1 MAKRGGSWLSRK
13 KLNVPLLLLA
23 LLPCACEQQD
33 TERLARVARK
43 AGEKAQAITGV
54 AEGKLTNGLQAVRA
68 GWDEMA
74 LDARVAMRLRWDKA
88 LADARIQVQVDGNAI
103 LLKGTVAQEDQ
114 KRRAVELAEATVG
127 VDKVTD
133 ALLVGGEE

>member
-1 MAKRGGSWLSRK
+1 MH
-13 KLNVPLLLLA
+13 VPLFVALA

-33 TERLARVARK
+33 AERLARVARK
-43 AGEKAQAITGV
+43 AEENAQAVTGV
-54 AEGKLTNGLQAVRA
+54 AEGKLNNGLQAVRA

-88 LADARIQVQVDGNAI
+88 LGETHIQVHVDGNAI
-103 LLKGTVAQEDQ
+103 LLKGTVSQEDQ

-133 ALLVGGEE
+133 ALLVATEP

>member
-1 MAKRGGSWLSRK
+1 
-13 KLNVPLLLLA
+13 LLLVLA
-23 LLPCACEQQD
+23 LVPCACEQQD

-43 AGEKAQAITGV
+43 AGEKAQCVTGV
-54 AEGKLTNGLQAVRA
+54 AEGKVTSGLQAVRA

-88 LADARIQVQVDGNAI
+88 LADARIQVHVDGNAI
-103 LLKGTVAQEDQ
+103 LLKGTVVQEDQ
-114 KRRAVELAEATVG
+114 KRRAVELAQATVG

-133 ALLVGGEE
+133 AILVASEE

>member
-1 MAKRGGSWLSRK
+1 MH
-13 KLNVPLLLLA
+13 VPLFVALA

-33 TERLARVARK
+33 AERLARVAHK
-43 AGEKAQAITGV
+43 AEEKVQALSGG

-74 LDARVAMRLRWDKA
+74 LDARVAMRLRWDKT
-88 LADARIQVQVDGNAI
+88 LADARIQVHADGNAI
-103 LLKGTVAQEDQ
+103 LLKGTVAGEEQ
-114 KRRAVELAEATVG
+114 KRRAIELAEATVG

-133 ALLVGGEE
+133 ALILASDE